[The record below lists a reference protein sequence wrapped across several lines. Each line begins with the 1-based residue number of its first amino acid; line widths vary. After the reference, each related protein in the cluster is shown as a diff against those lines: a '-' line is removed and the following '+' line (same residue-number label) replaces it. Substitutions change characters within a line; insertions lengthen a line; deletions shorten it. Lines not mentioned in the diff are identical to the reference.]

1 MRPAND
7 AYWRELGYAQGN
19 ICTIALAR
27 KNPDRT
33 LQSCKGALDTMMRV
47 QRLAPGDPA
56 IAADLANRH
65 AWMADAL
72 RLQGDDRAALV
83 QREKQDAILRSLL
96 RRDPKN
102 AGYLQDWMLARYSM
116 SNLLYD
122 LGETDRAKA
131 LRAEARTDVADLVA
145 RDPANKDWQVW
156 QGKLAKPLTKG
167 SK

>member
-1 MRPAND
+1 
-7 AYWRELGYAQGN
+7 
-19 ICTIALAR
+19 
-27 KNPDRT
+27 
-33 LQSCKGALDTMMRV
+33 MMRV

-72 RLQGDDRAALV
+72 RLQGDDRAALA
-83 QREKQDAILRSLL
+83 QREKQDTILRSLL

-131 LRAEARTDVADLVA
+131 LRAEARADVADLVA

>member
-1 MRPAND
+1 
-7 AYWRELGYAQGN
+7 
-19 ICTIALAR
+19 
-27 KNPDRT
+27 
-33 LQSCKGALDTMMRV
+33 
-47 QRLAPGDPA
+47 
-56 IAADLANRH
+56 
-65 AWMADAL
+65 MADAL